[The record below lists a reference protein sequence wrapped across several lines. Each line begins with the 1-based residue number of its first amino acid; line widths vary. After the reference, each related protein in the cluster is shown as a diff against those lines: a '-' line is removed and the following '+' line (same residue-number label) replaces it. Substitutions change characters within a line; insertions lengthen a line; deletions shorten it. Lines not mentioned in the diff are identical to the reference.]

1 MQHISDEIKTEVRS
15 DEHTEPR
22 HTTLFQ
28 WSILFGMAGLLLV
41 CDQIT
46 KALVVD
52 RMYLY
57 ETWVPV
63 KALKN
68 VFDIT
73 YTQNTGAAF
82 GLLPSAS
89 GLFLLVA
96 IIASFVIVYYY
107 RQIRGSAWLLRVVM
121 GLQLGGALGNAI
133 DRVTRGFV
141 VDFLHVFY
149 KPVGF
154 DFPIFNL
161 ADSAIVIGVGL
172 LVIILSLEPETK
184 PTDSTSPSNS
194 TDD

>member
-1 MQHISDEIKTEVRS
+1 MQNISDKIQVEARS
-15 DEHTEPR
+15 DEHTKSR
-22 HTTLFQ
+22 QTTLFQ
-28 WSILFGMAGLLLV
+28 WVILFGTAGLLLI
-41 CDQIT
+41 CDQLS

-52 RMYLY
+52 RLYLY

-63 KALKN
+63 EALKS

-82 GLLPSAS
+82 GVLPSAS

-96 IIASFVIVYYY
+96 IIAGFVIVYYY
-107 RQIRGSAWLLRVVM
+107 RQIRGNAWLLRLVM

-133 DRVTRGFV
+133 DRVTRGYV

-161 ADSAIVIGVGL
+161 ADSAIVIGVGV
-172 LVIILSLEPETK
+172 LVIILSLEPEAKQAKNKT
-184 PTDSTSPSNS
+184 PF
-194 TDD
+194 